1 MLAGQSFCFC
11 KLFDNFFVLRITIN
25 QLASDRHFKIFIIKS
40 GRNGATHK
48 RIAFYIA
55 NGSRKQT
62 VRLDNF
68 LKGFALFD
76 VPAQFCIGIGTILIN
91 DMDC

>member
-1 MLAGQSFCFC
+1 VEAERLFC
-11 KLFDNFFVLRITIN
+11 KLFYNFFVLGILIN
-25 QLASDRHFKIFIIKS
+25 QFASDRHFKIFIIES
-40 GRNGATHK
+40 GSNGATHK

-62 VRLDNF
+62 VRIDNF
-68 LKGFALFD
+68 LKGFTIFE
-76 VPAQFCIGIGTILIN
+76 VSAQFCMGIIAILIN